1 MADYQQEVA
10 QNPIFG
16 KLKDRWGWILAL
28 GIIFLILGII
38 GLSMTF
44 GLTMASM
51 VFFGVLLLIGGV
63 LQFVD
68 AFKYRNWKGI
78 LWHIFISLLYIAGGV
93 VVIFNPAIASTI
105 FTAIIAFM
113 LVLVGISRI
122 IMSLLMKGEQGWI
135 WVFLVGLVSLI
146 LGIIILSHWPVSGLW
161 VIGLFI
167 AIELIVSGWSYICI
181 ALAARKA

>member
-1 MADYQQEVA
+1 MADYEQEVA

-51 VFFGVLLLIGGV
+51 IFFGVLLLIGGV
-63 LQFVD
+63 LQFVG
-68 AFKYRNWKGI
+68 AFKYKEWKGI
-78 LWHIFISLLYIAGGV
+78 LWHILIALLYVAGGF
-93 VVIFNPAIASTI
+93 VVIFHPALASTV
-105 FTAIIAFM
+105 FTAIIACM
-113 LVLVGISRI
+113 LILVGVSRL
-122 IMSLLMKGEQGWI
+122 IMAFLVKGEQGWI
-135 WVFLVGLVSLI
+135 WIFLAGLVSLI
-146 LGIIILSHWPVSGLW
+146 LGVLILSHWPVSGLW

-167 AIELIVSGWSYICI
+167 AIELIISGWSYICI
-181 ALAARKA
+181 AFAARKA